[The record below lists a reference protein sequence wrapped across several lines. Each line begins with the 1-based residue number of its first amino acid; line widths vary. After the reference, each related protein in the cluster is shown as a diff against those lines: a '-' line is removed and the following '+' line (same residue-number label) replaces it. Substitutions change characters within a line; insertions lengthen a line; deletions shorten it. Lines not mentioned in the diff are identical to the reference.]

1 MPTTRSLPDDPS
13 PTRYVVMR
21 VWHDFLRHR
30 TIDAAASLTFFSMLA
45 ILPTALALVS
55 GVALFQEGEEAVDEI
70 LQVARYVLTPNAI
83 DTLRGPLE
91 QMLSLSNPGVA
102 FGIGLWLMLWSL
114 SSYTTAFGRAM
125 NTAYDVEEGRRIWK
139 FRGHMM
145 IVTLV
150 LMVSFAVIAT
160 ILLVTP
166 TLAVGIGD
174 ALGVGEPFITLYNV
188 LKWPVLVG
196 LAIASVAMLYYFTP
210 NVRPPRLRWVS
221 YGAMLA
227 LGVWSLCTVGFA
239 VYVTTVSNYDRF
251 YGWLGGVVVV
261 LLYSYISNFV
271 LVIGGELDSEIL
283 RMRQL
288 RLGLQAEEI
297 IPLPMRDTA
306 RNHILARN
314 SAWDVRVG
322 RAIRERALRENGG
335 VQDADEL
342 RHLMLHRDA
351 PATAEH
357 DRDHPAPRELD
368 LDGDGN
374 RDPADAP
381 VDTAEA
387 LRAGRSEVDAE
398 PDRAA
403 APSTS

>member
-1 MPTTRSLPDDPS
+1 MPSTRSLPENPS
-13 PTRYVVMR
+13 LTRYVVMR

-30 TIDAAASLTFFSMLA
+30 TIDAAAALTFFSTLS

-70 LQVARYVLTPNAI
+70 LGVARYVLTPSAV

-102 FGIGLWLMLWSL
+102 FGIGLWLTLWSL

-166 TLAVGIGD
+166 TLARGIGD
-174 ALGVGEPFITLYNV
+174 AVGFGEPFLTLWNV
-188 LKWPVLVG
+188 LKWPVLVA
-196 LAIASVAMLYYFTP
+196 LAVFAVAMLYYFTP
-210 NVRPPRLRWVS
+210 NVRPPHLRWVS
-221 YGAMLA
+221 YGAMFA
-227 LGVWSLCTVGFA
+227 LGIWAVCTVGFA
-239 VYVTTVSNYDRF
+239 LYVTTFSNYDRF
-251 YGWLGGVVVV
+251 YGWLGMVIVV

-271 LVIGGELDSEIL
+271 LVIGGELDSEVL
-283 RMRQL
+283 RLRQL
-288 RLGLQAEEI
+288 RRGLQAEEV

-335 VQDADEL
+335 VLDADEL
-342 RHLMLHRDA
+342 RHLQ
-351 PATAEH
+351 
-357 DRDHPAPRELD
+357 
-368 LDGDGN
+368 
-374 RDPADAP
+374 
-381 VDTAEA
+381 
-387 LRAGRSEVDAE
+387 LRGGRLIGEGTIRRAFGHEDEPEVETD
-398 PDRAA
+398 
-403 APSTS
+403 

>member
-1 MPTTRSLPDDPS
+1 MPSTRSLPENAS
-13 PTRYVVMR
+13 TTRYVLLR

-30 TIDAAASLTFFSMLA
+30 TIDAAAALTFFSTLA
-45 ILPTALALVS
+45 VLPTALALVS
-55 GVALFQEGEEAVDEI
+55 GVALFQEGDEAVEEI
-70 LQVARYVLTPNAI
+70 LSVARYVLTPQAI

-102 FGIGLWLMLWSL
+102 FGIGLWLTLWSL

-125 NTAYDVEEGRRIWK
+125 NTAYDVEEGRRIWT

-150 LMVSFAVIAT
+150 LMVSFALIAT

-166 TLAVGIGD
+166 TLARGIGD
-174 ALGVGEPFITLYNV
+174 AVGFGEPFLTLWNV
-188 LKWPVLVG
+188 LKWPVLVA
-196 LAIASVAMLYYFTP
+196 LAVFVVAMLYFFTP

-221 YGAMLA
+221 YGAMFA
-227 LGVWSLCTVGFA
+227 LGIWALCTVGFA
-239 VYVTTVSNYDRF
+239 LYVTTVSNYDRF
-251 YGWLGGVVVV
+251 YGWLGIVVVV

-288 RLGLQAEEI
+288 RRGLQAEEV

-322 RAIRERALRENGG
+322 RAIRERAVRENGG
-335 VQDADEL
+335 VLGADEL
-342 RHLMLHRDA
+342 RHLQLRGGRLLGEGGIRRFA
-351 PATAEH
+351 
-357 DRDHPAPRELD
+357 DRE
-368 LDGDGN
+368 G
-374 RDPADAP
+374 
-381 VDTAEA
+381 
-387 LRAGRSEVDAE
+387 EVEVETD
-398 PDRAA
+398 
-403 APSTS
+403 

>member
-288 RLGLQAEEI
+288 RRGLQAEEV

-357 DRDHPAPRELD
+357 DRDHPAPREPD

-374 RDPADAP
+374 HDPADAP
-381 VDTAEA
+381 GDTAEA